1 MAYAAEPDAI
11 AASSASEAL
20 SSSAAAVSSPVALR
34 MAGDKPQPL
43 TLSHS

>member
-1 MAYAAEPDAI
+1 MASAAEPDAF
-11 AASSASEAL
+11 AASLAV
-20 SSSAAAVSSPVALR
+20 SSSAAASSPVALR